1 MAKEALLLSSI
12 ILLVKAASK
21 GTLKS
26 VPRGSVHF
34 SYIGNLFR
42 QISQYK
48 KDITTMPFW
57 YFSSKKMT
65 KSVRLSFS

>member
-1 MAKEALLLSSI
+1 MMAKEALLLFSI
-12 ILLVKAASK
+12 GILLVKAASK

-34 SYIGNLFR
+34 SYNGNLFR

-48 KDITTMPFW
+48 KDIPIMPFW
-57 YFSSKKMT
+57 YFSSKKNY
-65 KSVRLSFS
+65 